1 MSVLS
6 LRKREPQVEGQAEE
20 QAGLA
25 PVPVFVVLPRVNL
38 LPPEIEQRRTFRRV
52 QTGLG
57 GAVLTSVAL
66 VALLYAAAAGAVS
79 EAETDVAETTA
90 IGTSLRAETTQYSD
104 VTAVYAEAAAAK
116 AMLTQAM
123 GDEVRW
129 SRLLND
135 LSLTVP
141 DDVWVK
147 NVAFTQTPAA
157 VASAGTAAAPAAATT
172 AAATGPAS
180 IGTVTFNGVGFGH
193 DAVAVWLESL
203 AGQKGYA
210 DPYFSNA
217 AESLIGTRKVVTF
230 TSTTTLTDDALS
242 RRYLP
247 SGS

>member
-1 MSVLS
+1 MNALS
-6 LRKREPQVEGQAEE
+6 LRKREPQVEEQVEE
-20 QAGLA
+20 QVAR
-25 PVPVFVVLPRVNL
+25 VFVVLPRVNL
-38 LPPEIEQRRTFRRV
+38 LPPEIALRRTFRRV

-66 VALLYAAAAGAVS
+66 VALLYAGAAGAVTQ
-79 EAETDVAETTA
+79 AEGDVAETTA
-90 IGTSLRAETTQYSD
+90 VGTSLRAESTQYQD
-104 VTAVYAEAAAAK
+104 VTAVYAQAAAAK

-123 GDEVRW
+123 GEEVRW

-147 NVAFTQTPAA
+147 DVAFTQ
-157 VASAGTAAAPAAATT
+157 APAAATPAGT
-172 AAATGPAS
+172 VATSPAS
-180 IGTVTFNGVGFGH
+180 IGTVTFSGVGFGH

-203 AGQKGYA
+203 AEQKGYA

-230 TSTTTLTDDALS
+230 TSTSTLTPDALS

>member
-6 LRKREPQVEGQAEE
+6 LRKREPQAEE
-20 QAGLA
+20 QSELA
-25 PVPVFVVLPRVNL
+25 PVRVFVVLPRVNL

-66 VALLYAAAAGAVS
+66 VALLYAGAASAVS

-90 IGTSLRAETTQYSD
+90 VGTSLRAESTQYQD
-104 VTAVYAEAAAAK
+104 VTAVYAQAAAAK
-116 AMLTQAM
+116 AMLAQAM
-123 GDEVRW
+123 GEEVRW

-147 NVAFTQTPAA
+147 NVAFTQAPAA
-157 VASAGTAAAPAAATT
+157 VPTAGT
-172 AAATGPAS
+172 TGTVPAS
-180 IGTVTFNGVGFGH
+180 IGTVTFSGVGFGH

-203 AGQKGYA
+203 AEQKGYA

-230 TSTTTLTDDALS
+230 TSTTTLTPDALS